1 MSMVRLLLGS
11 LQPSVNMPKNVNQKQ
26 KDQHEKSAAKEP
38 TNSENGRNQLRKIEN
53 SRTEKHQAQKQIDNS
68 R

>member
-1 MSMVRLLLGS
+1 MSMVRMLLGN

-38 TNSENGRNQLRKIEN
+38 TNSKKWQKSAKKNRKLQN
-53 SRTEKHQAQKQIDNS
+53 RKTSGTEAD
-68 R
+68 